1 MKKSWSYE
9 VKDNLVK
16 WEINF
21 KFDDGQADLT
31 VNGSFKLEG
40 ITNGFTLDQIV
51 SGFSHGLS
59 QKFGDKAA
67 GSKSE
72 EERRKAVEAEV
83 EAFRNRNTWN
93 ATERTSRETI
103 EELEETLEKI
113 KKEMAS
119 DIIKGNSIILE
130 AMRKQ
135 QKATENKIKNLKKKK
150 EEKEEKQEEKPET
163 KTKKK
168 K

>member
-40 ITNGFTLDQIV
+40 ITNGLSLDQVV
-51 SGFSHGLS
+51 SGFLHGLS

-67 GSKSE
+67 GSKTD
-72 EERRKAVEAEV
+72 EERRKAVETEV
-83 EAFRNRNTWN
+83 ESFKNRETWN
-93 ATERTSRETI
+93 ATERGSSESLEDLKTQKEEI
-103 EELEETLEKI
+103 EKAIKSKPVKDNPVILMAMQDKLKQIEKKI
-113 KKEMAS
+113 KK
-119 DIIKGNSIILE
+119 
-130 AMRKQ
+130 
-135 QKATENKIKNLKKKK
+135 KK
-150 EEKEEKQEEKPET
+150 
-163 KTKKK
+163 
-168 K
+168 